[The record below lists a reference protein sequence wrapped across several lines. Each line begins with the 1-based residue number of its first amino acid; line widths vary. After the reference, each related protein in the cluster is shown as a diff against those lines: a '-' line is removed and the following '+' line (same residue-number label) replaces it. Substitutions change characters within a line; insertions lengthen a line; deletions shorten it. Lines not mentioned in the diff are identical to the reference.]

1 VTEVTSIGSTTSTTP
16 TTTPTTTA
24 TDPTATTDPTSSL
37 IQTTTGTGTQSIGGL
52 ATGLDTN
59 AIIAALVASE
69 RALENPIKNQ
79 GALAQLALQSYTLI
93 RTNLSSLTTATLA
106 LARPAA
112 WNTLAATSS
121 NATVASVTAGSG
133 NFSGT
138 LSFNVDALASAGSIR
153 STNII
158 TDTTTTV
165 AAHKS
170 VFVAAGGKA
179 LGFSTF
185 RSDDALANGSH
196 TITVSQASSAATKLG
211 GSALSGSTVI
221 DGTSDSLELSIN
233 GTPTTLTLAHGTY
246 TASQLATA
254 VQAAATSAGAPI
266 TATLSGAGTLTLDTT
281 RQGTQATLQVT
292 GGTALGA
299 LALSTDGAAHAGT
312 DGVLQVDG
320 GANQTFSSLD
330 AGQSITLN
338 AAAGTITAMLAGGL
352 TTGTVT
358 GNNVSTGD
366 GSLATVV
373 GNINA
378 AGAGVTASAVQVG
391 ANSYRLQLT
400 ANAAGAMNGENID
413 AAAFNDNVGGF
424 LTLTNAADA
433 QVTVGSG
440 PGSYTVTSS
449 TNTVSG
455 LLPGVTVN
463 LLQQSTSPVTVT
475 VTRDDASIADKVQ
488 ALVDAAN
495 VVQSTVDGLTKYDP
509 TANAAS
515 PLTGDST
522 ANQLMSAL
530 TNSVIGTVSGANPQS
545 PGLAGVS
552 IDGTGK
558 FTFDRTKFLAAFD
571 ADPSGVTKLFAQ
583 GGSSDNANVQF
594 VSAGDRAV
602 AGTYDVNVTT
612 AAAQASDTGLT
623 GAWPPATLPIVKVR
637 VGTTEVSYAV
647 KDGDTQDDVV
657 KGLNAAFAS
666 AGFSLQATN
675 TGSGVQ
681 IATNEYGSGAGFD
694 VDWGAGSY
702 VSHKGVDIVGT
713 INGVAATGS
722 GQQLMVPFSDNTLSG
737 LALKITNGVT
747 GDLGNFTY
755 TPGLAQRVQT
765 AISNASDPIS
775 GYITSSENDYKARI
789 QFVNDQVASMEL
801 HVTAYE
807 TALRAQY
814 ATLESTISTLKS
826 QSSFLTSQITSM
838 NNSNSNH

>member
-1 VTEVTSIGSTTSTTP
+1 MTSIGSTTSTTP
-16 TTTPTTTA
+16 TTTTTDPTTTT
-24 TDPTATTDPTSSL
+24 TDPTSTSSL
-37 IQTTTGTGTQSIGGL
+37 IQTATGAGAQSIGGL

-79 GALAQLALQSYTLI
+79 GTMASIALQSYGLI
-93 RTNLSSLTTATLA
+93 RTGLATLSTATLA

-112 WNTLAATSS
+112 WNSLAATSS
-121 NATVASVTAGSG
+121 NTSAATVTAGNG

-138 LSFNVDALASAGSIR
+138 LSFNIDTLASSGSVR

-170 VFVAAGGKA
+170 VYVAAGGQA

-185 RSDDALANGSH
+185 RSDDALANGAHS
-196 TITVSQASSAATKLG
+196 ITVSQASSSAMKSG
-211 GSALSGSTVI
+211 DSALAGSTVI
-221 DGTSDSLELSIN
+221 DGSNDSLQLNIN
-233 GTPTTLTLAHGTY
+233 GTPTTLTLAHGSY
-246 TASQLATA
+246 TASQLAQA

-266 TATLSGAGTLTLDTT
+266 TASLTGTGTLTLNTT
-281 RQGTQATLQVT
+281 RQGTQATLQVV
-292 GGTALGA
+292 GGDALGA
-299 LALSTDGAAHAGT
+299 LSLSTDGAAHAGT

-320 GANQTFSSLD
+320 GANQTFSNLD

-338 AAAGTITAMLAGGL
+338 AAAGTITAVLSGGL
-352 TTGTVT
+352 TTGTIT

-391 ANSYRLQLT
+391 LNSYRLQLT
-400 ANAAGAMNGENID
+400 SNTAGANNGENID
-413 AAAFNDNVGGF
+413 AAAFNDSVGGF
-424 LTLTNAADA
+424 LTLTAAADA

-440 PGSYTVTSS
+440 PGSYTVASS

-463 LLQQSTSPVTVT
+463 LLQQGTGPVTVT
-475 VTRDDASIADKVQ
+475 VSRDDASLGDKVQ
-488 ALVDAAN
+488 ALIDAAN
-495 VVQSTVDGLTKYDP
+495 QVQDTVAQLTKYDP
-509 TANAAS
+509 SSNSAS
-515 PLTGDST
+515 PLTGDAT
-522 ANQLMSAL
+522 ATTLMGAL
-530 TNSVIGTVSGANPQS
+530 TTGFIGTVAGANPKS

-571 ADPSGVTKLFAQ
+571 ADPQGVTRLFAQ
-583 GGSSDNANVQF
+583 GGSSANSNIQF

-602 AGTYDVNVTT
+602 GGDYDVNVTT
-612 AAAQASDTGLT
+612 AAAQAGDTGLT
-623 GAWPPATLPIVKVR
+623 GAWPPATLPTVKLR

-647 KDGDTQDDVV
+647 KGGDTQDDVV

-666 AGFSLQATN
+666 AGFALQATN
-675 TGSGVQ
+675 TGTGVQ
-681 IATNEYGSGAGFD
+681 IATNEYGSTASFD
-694 VDWGAGSY
+694 VDWNAGGY
-702 VSHKGVDIVGT
+702 VTHAGTDIAGT
-713 INGVAATGS
+713 INGVTATGS
-722 GQQLMVPFSDNTLSG
+722 GQQLMVPFADNTLSG

-765 AISNASDPIS
+765 AITNASDPLS
-775 GYITSSENDYKARI
+775 GYITSSENDFKARI
-789 QFVNDQVASMEL
+789 QFVNDQVASMET
-801 HVTAYE
+801 HVAAYE
-807 TALRAQY
+807 TALRAEY

-826 QSSFLTSQITSM
+826 QGSFLTSQIASFSG
-838 NNSNSNH
+838 NSSSSSG